1 MKTIKYFYIATFVLL
16 GGILSCSQDVL
27 DPTLAQS
34 KAVETS
40 ITKVADLSG
49 ILNGAYNRM
58 TSYFYYGRDFVII
71 NEIRSDNAFSSA
83 VSGRFPSVSK
93 MEMLPTD
100 GYARD
105 TWTQIYSVIASANIL
120 IKQDLTKID
129 GDETLKKHIIGQAYA
144 VRALAHFDLVKL
156 YGQQHVTGGA
166 DLGIPYVTEYKGANL
181 YPSRNTVAE
190 DKQFIYDDLATA
202 LTLLSPTL
210 DTRKD
215 FISTQAVNALK
226 SRVAVYFKDWTLAKT
241 ACEDVINSAKYTIA
255 TAAAYPGIWITKQPS
270 NSIFELA
277 YSSTDNQGING
288 LYQIYN
294 ASAYGDIE
302 ALQDLK
308 DNFDAGD
315 VRASTTMINTVSG
328 KLRNVG
334 KYRSSTFDNNIF
346 LIRYEEV
353 ILNYAEALF
362 RLNPADANAL
372 TRLNSITSNRSATA
386 YVSVSENNILKER
399 RRELCFEGF
408 RFDDLARTGRN
419 IPLVDAIKQTH
430 GGPVYGSYNYAFPIP
445 TNEINANSNMLQNKG
460 Y

>member
-1 MKTIKYFYIATFVLL
+1 MKNIKYLFIALVLFV
-16 GGILSCSQDVL
+16 GIQSCNKEAL
-27 DPTLAQS
+27 DPTLAQL

-40 ITKVADLSG
+40 IEKVTDLSG
-49 ILNGAYNRM
+49 ILNGAFNRM

-71 NEIRSDNAFSSA
+71 NEIRSDNAFSSG
-83 VSGRFPSVSK
+83 VSGRFLSVTK

-100 GYARD
+100 TYARD
-105 TWTQIYSVIASANIL
+105 TWTQIYAVIASANIL
-120 IKQDLTKID
+120 IGQDLTKVT
-129 GDETLKKHIIGQAYA
+129 GDETLKKHIVGQAYA
-144 VRALAHFDLVKL
+144 LRALAHFDLLKL
-156 YGQQHVTGGA
+156 YGQQHVTGGNNA
-166 DLGIPYVTEYKGANL
+166 GIPYVFQYKGDNL
-181 YPSRNTVAE
+181 YPAKNTVDE
-190 DKQFIYDDLATA
+190 VHGFINDDLTTA
-202 LTLLSPTL
+202 LTLLSTTL

-215 FISTQAVNALK
+215 FITTQAVNALK
-226 SRVAVYFKDWTLAKT
+226 SRVAIYFEDWAGAKT
-241 ACEDVINSAKYTIA
+241 ACEAVISSAKFSIA
-255 TAAAYPGIWITKQPS
+255 TAAAYPGIWITKQPV

-277 YSSTDNQGING
+277 FSATDNQGING

-302 ALQDLK
+302 ALQNLK
-308 DNFDAGD
+308 DAFDPAD
-315 VRASTTMINTVSG
+315 VRASTTMINTVLT

-362 RLNPADANAL
+362 RINAADPNAL
-372 TRLNSITSNRSATA
+372 TQLNLIPTNRGAVAYTA
-386 YVSVSENNILKER
+386 INEDNILLER

-419 IPLVDAIKQTH
+419 IPLVDPVRQTH
-430 GGPVYGSYNYAFPIP
+430 GGPVYGSYNFAFPIP
-445 TNEINANSNMLQNKG
+445 TNEINANSNMVQNIG